1 MRSPTPLRRVADLSA
16 LPIGR
21 TVWLTGLSGAGK
33 STTAEWLA
41 GELRGR
47 GMTILEID
55 GDVLRDGISADL
67 GFDDAGRAEAVRRA
81 GEIALLAAQ
90 QGITCLVS
98 LVSPHRGPRDLVRER
113 HDELE
118 VPFFEVHIS
127 TPLSVCEERDPK
139 DLYAKARK
147 DDGSQMTGIQQPYE
161 EPIDPEIRVSTH
173 DRSVAEVGQSILE
186 VVLRTS

>member
-1 MRSPTPLRRVADLSA
+1 MAELTS

-41 GELRGR
+41 RALRDR
-47 GMTILEID
+47 GMTILELD
-55 GDVLRDGISADL
+55 GDVLRDGISSGL
-67 GFDDAGRAEAVRRA
+67 GFDDDGRAEAVRRA

-98 LVSPHRGPRDLVRER
+98 LVSPHRRSRDGVRAR
-113 HDELE
+113 HADLG
-118 VPFFEVHIS
+118 VAFYEVHIA

-139 DLYAKARK
+139 DLYARAR
-147 DDGSQMTGIQQPYE
+147 SNSSAQMTGIQQPYE
-161 EPIDPEIRVSTH
+161 EPLHPELSISTH
-173 DRSVAEVGQSILE
+173 DRSVDEVGQAILE
-186 VVLRTS
+186 VILRSS